1 VLPKRNGP
9 SNGARLVPSCSRPE
23 HESAGIS
30 TVTSAGHQLRVRQ
43 PALQPLGNTPLGE
56 GGSHGKVGSF
66 TRFRA
71 FVPPA
76 RVSTELVVQIAPS
89 AFDPGA
95 SQFLS
100 RRSVLKEQSK
110 IARHFNAGKVWKNRV
125 PQGRLKRNAV
135 FGRPCGT
142 GWRYHQTPAFKRRL
156 FSECPCGTQLFGC
169 PKIEM
174 RPFGPRL
181 ST

>member
-1 VLPKRNGP
+1 
-9 SNGARLVPSCSRPE
+9 
-23 HESAGIS
+23 
-30 TVTSAGHQLRVRQ
+30 
-43 PALQPLGNTPLGE
+43 LGNTPLGE

-110 IARHFNAGKVWKNRV
+110 IARHFNAGKGLENSS
-125 PQGRLKRNAV
+125 PA
-135 FGRPCGT
+135 GT
-142 GWRYHQTPAFKRRL
+142 VEKKHRFQPSLRDWTVITSDPGVQTPGYFQNVSAGRSF
-156 FSECPCGTQLFGC
+156 FGC
-169 PKIEM
+169 LKIEM
-174 RPFGPRL
+174 PMPGCARWQEICLLWRVTHAYLRCSFCCLIP
-181 ST
+181 